1 MKRRLGKGS
10 PFALALALVVFAANA
25 PSQTPA
31 KKPEMTASGVAAQ
44 NPFDAFK
51 HFSAVMN
58 GGIIADKNR
67 KIYRSGKLMRTDFQD
82 QYRVTDIEVPITW
95 VVFNKTGTK
104 PETCARFDVADADT
118 YPFWG
123 LDNFRVERV
132 PAAEPA
138 GGNET
143 VDGHA
148 CQINHLIFVNSK
160 SHPPVTMDMR
170 LWEAEDLKGFP
181 IKIEVHNSITNRT
194 LTISYSDVS
203 LEPPDPKLFVRSEK
217 CGGADRNVQ
226 TGTEPSKIPDNPA
239 PTPSPQ

>member
-1 MKRRLGKGS
+1 MKRRLGKRS

-31 KKPEMTASGVAAQ
+31 KKPGMTASGVAAQ

-95 VVFNKTGTK
+95 VVFNKTETK

-123 LDNFRVERV
+123 LGNFR
-132 PAAEPA
+132 
-138 GGNET
+138 
-143 VDGHA
+143 
-148 CQINHLIFVNSK
+148 
-160 SHPPVTMDMR
+160 
-170 LWEAEDLKGFP
+170 
-181 IKIEVHNSITNRT
+181 
-194 LTISYSDVS
+194 
-203 LEPPDPKLFVRSEK
+203 
-217 CGGADRNVQ
+217 
-226 TGTEPSKIPDNPA
+226 
-239 PTPSPQ
+239 